1 VRAAVATA
9 LFVSALP
16 LSTAAVARPPRLGRA
31 PSSCAAG
38 ATVQRS
44 QPPGFHILAF
54 GTKPLWVFAY
64 ATWSARTQSLRV
76 NQDRFY
82 RRRKLGWPIKLL
94 WELDALQR
102 DPVQVTVRSRRT
114 GRLIWLAIG
123 GQREPY
129 FVDSLTRTP
138 ILDPA
143 HPGHPDTSDQ
153 PVRHEWGSIV
163 YFPRAGCY
171 ELSARWPGG
180 SWTFV
185 FGFGR

>member
-1 VRAAVATA
+1 M
-9 LFVSALP
+9 
-16 LSTAAVARPPRLGRA
+16 
-31 PSSCAAG
+31 
-38 ATVQRS
+38 QRS